1 MAQSVPYR
9 KKGRHALLQSDMRD
23 FTLLWIG
30 QVVSLVGSGMT
41 CFAQS
46 IYVYTDLGGTIT
58 NLMLLA
64 ALAQLPGVL
73 ISPLAGV
80 VADRWDRR
88 WVMLISDSVAALATL
103 TLRILVVSDAFEIW
117 QMYVIVVVISMA
129 NHFQWP
135 AYFATIP
142 LMVPKERLGYANGLV
157 QVARSLSG
165 IAAPFMAG
173 LAVTAFH
180 IQGVILFDLGSYLF
194 ASAMLFIIRIP
205 PTPKTVA
212 SQASRSSFWQETIY
226 GWKYLSGRPGLLGLL
241 SIFAIANFLFANVSI
256 LFFALALSITS
267 ASVLGSV
274 LSIGGVSALA
284 GSLMMGAW
292 GGPKRRIYGVLG
304 FIFVQG
310 LALVLMG
317 LRPSVVFLFGAYIM
331 FMLASPFVNANSG
344 AIWQSKVPPDV
355 QGRVLAASGMVS
367 TTALELGY
375 LSSGPLADHIFEPLL
390 ADNGLL
396 ASSIGRIIGTGPGR
410 GVGLMFIILGVLTA
424 AVAVGGYLYPR
435 VRLLDEELPD
445 AITDAAWAE
454 MATSGQVIRPT
465 FRQVDLM
472 VE

>member
-1 MAQSVPYR
+1 MAQDVSLR

-58 NLMLLA
+58 HLMLLA
-64 ALAQLPGVL
+64 ALAQLPGIL
-73 ISPLAGV
+73 ISPLAGL

-88 WVMLISDSVAALATL
+88 WVMIISDSVAALATL

-165 IAAPFMAG
+165 IAAPLMAG
-173 LAVTAFH
+173 LAVTAFQ

-194 ASAMLFIIRIP
+194 AFAMLLIIRIP
-205 PTPKTVA
+205 PTPKTVT
-212 SQASRSSFWQETIY
+212 SQASKGSLWQETMY
-226 GWKYLSGRPGLLGLL
+226 GWKYLVARPGLFGLL
-241 SIFAIANFLFANVSI
+241 VLFAIANYLFANVGI

-267 ASVLGSV
+267 ASILGSIM
-274 LSIGGVSALA
+274 SIGGASMLA
-284 GSLMMGAW
+284 GSLVMGSW
-292 GGPKRRIYGVLG
+292 GGPKRRIYGVLV
-304 FIFVQG
+304 FLLIQG
-310 LALVLMG
+310 LAIGFMG
-317 LRPSVVFLFGAYIM
+317 LRPSVFFLFAAYIAFGFAM
-331 FMLASPFVNANSG
+331 PFVNACSG

-367 TTALELGY
+367 TAALEVGY
-375 LSSGPLADHIFEPLL
+375 LSSGPLADYVFEPLL
-390 ADNGLL
+390 AADGAL
-396 ASSIGRIIGTGPGR
+396 AGSVGRIIGTGPGR
-410 GVGLMFIILGVLTA
+410 GVGFMFIILGALTVL
-424 AVAVGGYLYPR
+424 VAIGGYLYPR
-435 VRLLDEELPD
+435 LRLLDEELPD
-445 AITDAAWAE
+445 AITDDVFAGFETAGS
-454 MATSGQVIRPT
+454 TVRPT
-465 FRQVDLM
+465 LRQIDLM
-472 VE
+472 AD